1 MSKYYKGRENQATID
16 HLLAG
21 ETVIIG
27 GSGATVAVTL
37 IFENTKN

>member
-1 MSKYYKGRENQATID
+1 MSKYYKGGENQATIE

-21 ETVIIG
+21 ETIIIG
-27 GSGATVAVTL
+27 DYGNAIVVTL